1 MLDSFFSNRCKAY
14 VDENGKALTGAA
26 LEAAKRN
33 PNARRCG
40 ARVAL
45 RAKFCRAC
53 GSPAPT
59 AWWRCGACGK
69 WIGQESEICPNCGH
83 HQDIASRI
91 SLDNGVWRKGDDV
104 FAQHFELNDVSAM
117 FSRGL
122 VISEGQCAI
131 LLKNGVLEDVL
142 PPGKY
147 EAGELADLDDYA
159 RSGDRKTL
167 VMVDLGD
174 VAYPVV
180 LSGLRSKDDID
191 LELECRIYVRFDPG
205 NARSFLSNVMER
217 SDFVYSPDA
226 GRGMVSYDAIVK
238 NLLLKELEIGV
249 ADICNLHK
257 IDELFKDA
265 SLRNELEDYLK
276 EHLKRTLEASGLVL
290 LRIGEVDFRG
300 GFYERLREMSGDVEK
315 KRRELEMDLRMEELL
330 VNEEKRKALGQDNLD
345 DYLEQLALEKGIKD
359 IMRADEMSKV
369 KEAFERDRALAE
381 LETRWQKAR
390 KEQTDVHVLE
400 KLDAEHDEALKKI
413 QQAGELERR
422 QAEHAELLRQRLAEQ
437 NASLEY
443 ERIELLIQ
451 KEREAAAIELAS
463 KKLDIEDKKNSVQNK
478 SDKERASILAPLDIL
493 TRISMAKTPAEA
505 HILMKTYKLQLSAG
519 KDPMQLLA
527 EAAAEGSREAA
538 DALKNM
544 SQDKIDMLE
553 KMRQTE
559 AQVLRESLDRQERE
573 HDKSMETIAKVAEA
587 NSSTTTNT
595 TQIIK

>member
-1 MLDSFFSNRCKAY
+1 MFDSFFSNKCQAY

-45 RAKFCRAC
+45 RAKFCRVC
-53 GSPAPT
+53 GSPAST

-83 HQDIASRI
+83 HQDMAARI

-104 FAQHFELNDVSAM
+104 FAQRFELNDVAAM

-131 LLKNGVLEDVL
+131 LLRNGVLEKVL

-147 EAGELADLDDYA
+147 AAGELANLDDYV
-159 RSGDRKTL
+159 RSGNRKSL
-167 VMVDLGD
+167 VMVDLSD
-174 VAYPVV
+174 IAYPVV

-191 LELECRIYVRFDPG
+191 LSLECRIHVKFSPV
-205 NARSFLSNVMER
+205 NAANFLANVLGH
-217 SDFVYSPDA
+217 SDFVRSQENSA
-226 GRGMVSYDAIVK
+226 SVVSYEAIAK
-238 NLLLKELEIGV
+238 NLLLKELEVGV
-249 ADICNLHK
+249 ADFCNLHT

-265 SLRNELEDYLK
+265 SLHNELEDYLQL
-276 EHLKRTLEASGLVL
+276 HLRRALTASGLVL

-315 KRRELEMDLRMEELL
+315 KRRELEIELRMEELL
-330 VNEEKRKALGQDNLD
+330 NDEAKRKALGKDNLD
-345 DYLEQLALEKGIKD
+345 DYLAQLELERDMKGV
-359 IMRADEMSKV
+359 MRADELARV

-381 LETRWQKAR
+381 LENRWQKER
-390 KEQTDVHVLE
+390 KEHTDSHALE
-400 KLDAEHDEALKKI
+400 MLDAEHDREVRKI
-413 QQAGELERR
+413 RQSAELERR
-422 QAEHAELLRQRLAEQ
+422 QAEHSESLRQRLAEQ

-443 ERIELLIQ
+443 ARIELLIE
-451 KEREAAAIELAS
+451 KEREAAAVELAS
-463 KKLDIEDKKNSVQNK
+463 RKLDLEEKKNNIQNRN
-478 SDKERASILAPLDIL
+478 DRERAEILQPLDIL

-505 HILMKTYKLQLSAG
+505 HILMKTYKAQLRDG

-527 EAAAEGSREAA
+527 EAAADGNREAA
-538 DALKNM
+538 EALKNM

-553 KMRQTE
+553 KLRMTE

-573 HDKSMETIAKVAEA
+573 HDKALDAIVKVAQGRA
-587 NSSTTTNT
+587 TGNT
-595 TQIIK
+595 TQIFKP